1 MWHPFMTPRTYMSVV
16 ESAHKQQWSCIA
28 LRPKNRSKNKSIEYA
43 IWPFLDNE
51 VDVPEGHVL
60 DLWLPGQQGDQGGG
74 ELLQQG
80 VVVVRLLGQQ
90 LQELHQHLDGGQ
102 NHRRVGVGQ
111 PGGDALT
118 DAWGRS
124 RKKKVALG
132 RGGWSVTTA
141 TAITLEVEYIFY
153 WWSCPHVFQ
162 SVRSSNGPRVWGQ
175 WGTDVDSPQIQM
187 AFCCFPFLFEV
198 WKTGKTHV
206 ALHTWT
212 FLFIR
217 TFLFIT
223 CYNLS

>member
-1 MWHPFMTPRTYMSVV
+1 MVVMFIPLNDKWNIINEYVSLLILSSYFDFFCWWIDKIIKPRRDLRLYKDMWHPFMTARTYMSVV
-16 ESAHKQQWSCIA
+16 ESALKQQWSCIA

-162 SVRSSNGPRVWGQ
+162 
-175 WGTDVDSPQIQM
+175 
-187 AFCCFPFLFEV
+187 
-198 WKTGKTHV
+198 
-206 ALHTWT
+206 
-212 FLFIR
+212 
-217 TFLFIT
+217 
-223 CYNLS
+223 